1 MGTPNVQVRDLLQR
15 VVDVGELTRAR
26 YGKQAVAEIGIV
38 KVLYPTFIEKL
49 TDALTELPQAAAAYV
64 KVGDRFG
71 PK

>member
-38 KVLYPTFIEKL
+38 KVLYPTFIE
-49 TDALTELPQAAAAYV
+49 
-64 KVGDRFG
+64 
-71 PK
+71 